1 MTRIVTP
8 DMLNGFADEVRGYLA
23 ELAPIVTSLDLATAE
38 SLEIGYRRSHS
49 IRGTSGLLNLHA
61 LSRLAQIQE
70 ETFEALMEGRLSH
83 SPIITALLNQTF
95 AGIAR
100 SIDFHLNRSIDQV
113 EQVRSALI
121 SQRRVLGLAAEDD
134 DAVIQAEL
142 NSIRKLSGP
151 LAGESADLPEVPV
164 VEVRK
169 KKVTR
174 RKTKPKSDPEP
185 VETVVAS
192 EAIASR
198 NDDDEL
204 YLSLREQFVSVEGM
218 DAEYAA
224 IYQEDS
230 QEMVSQIRDE
240 LDKLKSDPDDR
251 VVLKTLR
258 RLFHNL
264 KGAAAT
270 VRLKPAA
277 TLAHRVEDV
286 LDWLHDHEAT
296 ASTAVHTLLAQVV
309 DALED
314 LASRQFD
321 RDEMLTRTIRL
332 IGEMQN
338 ATRLASG
345 LGQTE
350 NEPSSSSPAISKH
363 ADIAGPS
370 ENSQIVRTTLDS
382 VAPAFIDVD
391 SAFAATPVELSTT
404 GAASSVPIVSK
415 PGSMGTGDA
424 VRVPLDSLDDMT
436 RLVGELVVNRSG
448 FEQRLTQFRS
458 AVGELRLAMQ
468 RMQAL
473 SRKFDEHYEVRALA
487 RGSSFWPNAGGDQP
501 RNSAVFN
508 NSQDFDDLE
517 FDRYTEFHLLSRQLA
532 ETISDLGAM
541 GMEFGGMTS
550 DFDSLLTRQTTIS
563 RDLQGRLMQAR
574 LLPLGGLMSR
584 LRRIV
589 RVTGETV
596 KKPVE
601 LQLEG
606 AGVHLDKSAL
616 DELYDPLTHLL
627 RNAVAH
633 GIESAETRASRGKP
647 AQGQVILRAFHQGT
661 QVVIEVSDDGGGLDL
676 AGLRAAAIRQGLLS
690 TEQADSL
697 SLDDIHQLAFQHGLS
712 TAGEVDEI
720 SGRGVGLDVV
730 QSTVQRLK
738 GTITVK
744 SSPTGTTFS
753 IRLPMTLAL
762 TKALLIRV
770 GEGTFAIPMQDVQ
783 QIVRIERNQLESVGT
798 APVLRLGG
806 QVFPLETLA
815 DRLHQTSMLD
825 STSTSV
831 PVLFVRTGEGI
842 SAIAIDQIISARE
855 IVVKTLGTH
864 LRNLRGFLGATF
876 LGDGTVVPILNCFEL
891 LGSATRTT
899 RRRVDSM
906 NTDGQRA
913 GISAVHQAPTVLIV
927 DDSVSVRRITAK
939 LLGSAGMTTI
949 LARDG
954 VDALEV
960 LQGLS
965 DLPDLILLDVEM
977 PRMDGYE
984 LLATLRGQAQYT
996 DVPVVMV
1003 TSRAGAKHRAKA
1015 AELGATEYLV
1025 KPYNEDELVP
1035 LIRRHIAAYRES
1047 ETLVKV

>member
-23 ELAPIVTSLDLATAE
+23 ELAPIVTSLDLAAAE
-38 SLEIGYRRSHS
+38 SFEIGYRRSHS
-49 IRGTSGLLNLHA
+49 IRGTAGLLNLHA
-61 LSRLAQIQE
+61 LSRLARIQE
-70 ETFEALMEGRLSH
+70 EAFEALMEGRLSH
-83 SPIITALLNQTF
+83 SPIVTALLNQTF

-100 SIDFHLNRSIDQV
+100 SIDFHLNRPIDQI
-113 EQVRSALI
+113 EQVRAALI
-121 SQRRVLGLAAEDD
+121 SQRRLQGLPIEADE
-134 DAVIQAEL
+134 AVIQEEL
-142 NSIRKLSGP
+142 DSIRKLSGP
-151 LAGESADLPEVPV
+151 VAGESSELPEVPV
-164 VEVRK
+164 VETRK

-185 VETVVAS
+185 VEADVFS
-192 EAIASR
+192 QAIASR

-204 YLSLREQFVSVEGM
+204 YMSLREQFASLEGM

-230 QEMVSQIRDE
+230 LEMVSQIRDE
-240 LDKLKSDPDDR
+240 LDKLKIDPDDR

-286 LDWLHDHEAT
+286 LDWLHDHEIA
-296 ASTAVHTLLAQVV
+296 ASTANHTLLAQVV
-309 DALED
+309 DTLED
-314 LASRQFD
+314 LASLRFD

-338 ATRLASG
+338 ATRLTSG
-345 LGQTE
+345 LAQTE
-350 NEPSSSSPAISKH
+350 SESSSPNSAPSKY
-363 ADIAGPS
+363 AGIAGPS
-370 ENSQIVRTTLDS
+370 DGSQLPRTTLES

-391 SAFAATPVELSTT
+391 SAFAATPLELNST
-404 GAASSVPIVSK
+404 GATNPVAMASK
-415 PGSMGTGDA
+415 TGSPASGDG

-436 RLVGELVVNRSG
+436 RLVGELVVNRTG

-487 RGSSFWPNAGGDQP
+487 KGSLLWPNAGSDQP

-589 RVTGETV
+589 RVTGETLN
-596 KKPVE
+596 KPVE

-633 GIESAETRASRGKP
+633 GIESADTRATRGKP
-647 AQGQVILRAFHQGT
+647 AQGRIILRAFHQGT

-676 AGLRAAAIRQGLLS
+676 AGLRTAAIRHGLL
-690 TEQADSL
+690 TAEQADSL
-697 SLDDIHQLAFQHGLS
+697 SSEDIHQLAFLHGLS
-712 TAGEVDEI
+712 TAGEVNEI

-744 SSPTGTTFS
+744 SSPAGTTFS

-783 QIVRIERNQLESVGT
+783 QIVRVERSQLEKVGT

-815 DRLHQTSMLD
+815 DRLHQTSSVD
-825 STSTSV
+825 SSSTSV

-842 SAIAIDQIISARE
+842 SAVAIDQIISARE

-891 LGSATRTT
+891 LRSATRTIS
-899 RRRVDSM
+899 RRVDSM
-906 NTDGQRA
+906 NPDGQR
-913 GISAVHQAPTVLIV
+913 SAVREVHQAPTVLIV

-939 LLGSAGMTTI
+939 LLGSAGMKTI

-954 VDALEV
+954 VDALEI
-960 LQGLS
+960 LQGLP

-996 DVPVVMV
+996 DLPVVMV

-1035 LIRRHIAAYRES
+1035 LIRRHITAYRES
-1047 ETLVKV
+1047 ETLITA